1 MFVVQRIV
9 SLGHG
14 LPSVNIF
21 QSLVHANNTFKLN
34 TVYFGQVAINTTCS
48 ILSLLLA
55 NCAFAFLI
63 TDNSWKWIAA
73 YSAAFSF
80 RMSHYFVSYLS
91 QATMVSA
98 GYISNENSNQ
108 KSNAAKHVRFFG
120 YIVILPWDVEFPR
133 SLVHVVVAWNVPMH
147 CFLKQYVFRILKPYG
162 TFLAVFLTYV
172 ISSVLHGLNFQLW
185 ATLLT
190 IGAWSYVEYNLR
202 RKLAQI
208 FSACVTANKCTV
220 PCKRHKESK
229 TAMFS
234 AYSNLTAHSW
244 LCFLPT

>member
-147 CFLKQYVFRILKPYG
+147 CFLKQYAFLGTTQTGEVYG
-162 TFLAVFLTYV
+162 EIDSPTNP
-172 ISSVLHGLNFQLW
+172 S
-185 ATLLT
+185 
-190 IGAWSYVEYNLR
+190 
-202 RKLAQI
+202 
-208 FSACVTANKCTV
+208 
-220 PCKRHKESK
+220 
-229 TAMFS
+229 MFS